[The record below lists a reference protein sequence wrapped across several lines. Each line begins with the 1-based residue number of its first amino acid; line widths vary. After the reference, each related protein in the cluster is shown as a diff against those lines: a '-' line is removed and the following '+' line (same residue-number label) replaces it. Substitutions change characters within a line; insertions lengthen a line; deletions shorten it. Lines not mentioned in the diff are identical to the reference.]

1 MTLPRNQTK
10 KSGRRPQIRKGK
22 ERFIRAWE
30 LPRDLLCLFA
40 YVHRCFDLSA
50 APNPRAS
57 IGTSVSP
64 THRDNKMTV
73 SSREHKA
80 LAAVLLSAVTPEL
93 PHPNAAVRTVIA
105 KSAILLMLCQT
116 EFNDDEPVGS
126 KLTFALVY
134 PVEP

>member
-1 MTLPRNQTK
+1 
-10 KSGRRPQIRKGK
+10 
-22 ERFIRAWE
+22 
-30 LPRDLLCLFA
+30 
-40 YVHRCFDLSA
+40 
-50 APNPRAS
+50 
-57 IGTSVSP
+57 
-64 THRDNKMTV
+64 MTV